1 MRRVQSVILLLA
13 VTLVAVC
20 QSSRSAS
27 ADVMAYASTNQGD
40 FGRINLTTGQYTS
53 IGSLGLPSTTI
64 YGMGFIGVTLYG
76 ADDDSL
82 AAGFYSID
90 TTTGLA
96 TSITTL
102 GDTVYGGTTGFG
114 AFYAVDSY
122 SPGLLFAVD
131 TSGNFLGLS
140 PLAFTADGL
149 VAFGPGPNLYVSG
162 IGGPN
167 DDELYTITPGGDVLD
182 LGSLGAFAY
191 SGIIVGDTLYS
202 TDGTNIYTY
211 TVSPTGVSA
220 ILSTTAV
227 SGLSFGDG
235 LASLAAVP
243 EPSSMLLAVI
253 GSAGVGLVSTRRGR
267 RNSHPNR
274 V

>member
-131 TSGNFLGLS
+131 TSGTFLGLS

-149 VAFGPGPNLYVSG
+149 IAFGPGPNLYVSG
-162 IGGPN
+162 IGVARQYRGQ
-167 DDELYTITPGGDVLD
+167 
-182 LGSLGAFAY
+182 
-191 SGIIVGDTLYS
+191 
-202 TDGTNIYTY
+202 
-211 TVSPTGVSA
+211 
-220 ILSTTAV
+220 
-227 SGLSFGDG
+227 G
-235 LASLAAVP
+235 LAKSLSSELIRELRRLKFNYRLGRTDINAISMRKLYVKQGFQ
-243 EPSSMLLAVI
+243 ELSVHDLTYPSRSYWLL
-253 GSAGVGLVSTRRGR
+253 SL
-267 RNSHPNR
+267 
-274 V
+274 